1 MINCYEFYDLLMLFN
16 LLFVDTLYKPNIN
29 ADAKPIYCFLL
40 KFVLKVTVLSAVFLK
55 KRSELHFDEKI
66 CKFYK
71 KIDGSKVFKK
81 DRRIFRV

>member
-1 MINCYEFYDLLMLFN
+1 MNSMTYLLMLFN

-55 KRSELHFDEKI
+55 RRSELHFLMRIFAK
-66 CKFYK
+66 
-71 KIDGSKVFKK
+71 FKK
-81 DRRIFRV
+81 R